1 MKRYCL
7 ALDLKDDVQLIA
19 EYEQLHQK
27 IWSEI
32 EATIVDSGIIS
43 MEIYRIGIRLF
54 MIMETKDNFSFEEKS
69 KADSEN
75 PKVQEWENFV
85 WKYQQALPMAKE
97 GEKWI
102 IMNKIYDLK
111 A

>member
-43 MEIYRIGIRLF
+43 MKFIV
-54 MIMETKDNFSFEEKS
+54 
-69 KADSEN
+69 SELD
-75 PKVQEWENFV
+75 
-85 WKYQQALPMAKE
+85 YL
-97 GEKWI
+97 
-102 IMNKIYDLK
+102 
-111 A
+111 